1 MYFRN
6 DAADTDLCP
15 FEKRHL
21 NQVDNDMPLNQRAND
36 HRMEN
41 GYVGKDG
48 LCVGAC
54 DADADEHGGDDGR
67 WR

>member
-1 MYFRN
+1 VYFQN

-54 DADADEHGGDDGR
+54 DADEHGGDDGR